1 MTPFILSSFKWSI
14 SMGSSFIL
22 SVHNASPNRMRMEQN
37 IQREMYAL
45 YEPTLPSLS
54 YQMLM
59 YDQPIV
65 RALLESQ
72 NSPSLDLAVGTDYH
86 PEGNFVWKFHR
97 SLHIVSRFSEAT
109 KPSSSSASVGS
120 AVRSGTSPSLCR
132 QLLSLCYFRNAQ

>member
-1 MTPFILSSFKWSI
+1 
-14 SMGSSFIL
+14 
-22 SVHNASPNRMRMEQN
+22 
-37 IQREMYAL
+37 MYAL
-45 YEPTLPSLS
+45 YESTLPSLS

-72 NSPSLDLAVGTDYH
+72 NSPSLDLAFRVDYH

-109 KPSSSSASVGS
+109 NPSSFSASVGS

-132 QLLSLCYFRNAQ
+132 QLLLLCYFRNLQPGIIVGSEEREKDGEGGGGWGIRRRGK